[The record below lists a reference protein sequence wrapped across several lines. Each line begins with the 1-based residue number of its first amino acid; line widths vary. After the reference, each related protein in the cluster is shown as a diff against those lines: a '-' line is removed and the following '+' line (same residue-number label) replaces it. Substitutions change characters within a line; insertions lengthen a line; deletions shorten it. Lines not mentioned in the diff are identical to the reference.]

1 VGIYNLISIFY
12 YYWNVLLIFDVIV
25 TVASILLRCQFG
37 WRQKCRG
44 IEEFGAGWVVRVTTS
59 VHNYFMGE
67 TRRSF
72 IETRIIRAQ
81 LKFEFS
87 GAETAVFKPGMP
99 FEGHVYVMYIRRQ
112 SGPFT

>member
-1 VGIYNLISIFY
+1 MLLLQSHQFSNDVNLDDVRSAVGSRSL
-12 YYWNVLLIFDVIV
+12 
-25 TVASILLRCQFG
+25 
-37 WRQKCRG
+37 
-44 IEEFGAGWVVRVTTS
+44 AGWVVRVTTS